1 MGFKQIA
8 ELRHL
13 DLLKVQ
19 NKGSWCVFSANPDKD
34 GDGDKPY
41 ICYQKKYIIKQ
52 NRYSHFFN

>member
-34 GDGDKPY
+34 GDKPY
-41 ICYQKKYIIKQ
+41 LCCDKKYIIKQ
-52 NRYSHFFN
+52 NKYLHFFN

>member
-1 MGFKQIA
+1 MGFEQIA

-34 GDGDKPY
+34 EDKPY
-41 ICYQKKYIIKQ
+41 LCCDKK
-52 NRYSHFFN
+52 